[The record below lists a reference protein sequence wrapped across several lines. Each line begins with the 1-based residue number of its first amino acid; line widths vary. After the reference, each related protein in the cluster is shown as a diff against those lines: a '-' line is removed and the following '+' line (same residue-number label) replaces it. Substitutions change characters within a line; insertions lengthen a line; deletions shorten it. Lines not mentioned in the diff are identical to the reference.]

1 MRYDNVIHLIVML
14 KQVMK
19 SINRHQHSQYLL
31 VALLALFCTAC
42 STSHFP
48 WVYRVDIEQGNIVD
62 DDKLAEVKA
71 GMTKAQIKYLLGT
84 PLIQDTFDPSRWDYF
99 HSFRTG
105 KGRYESRRVTLHFDG
120 EKLTSIEKIDP
131 EELDLKY
138 W

>member
-1 MRYDNVIHLIVML
+1 ML

-19 SINRHQHSQYLL
+19 SINRHHSGQWLL
-31 VALLALFCTAC
+31 LIILTLFCTAC

-62 DDKLAEVKA
+62 DDKLAEVKT

-84 PLIQDTFDPSRWDYF
+84 PLIQDTFEQARWDYF
-99 HSFRTG
+99 YSFRTG
-105 KGRYESRRVTLHFDG
+105 KGRYESRRVTLRFEGDN
-120 EKLTSIEKIDP
+120 LASIEDNP
-131 EELDLKY
+131 PQEMDLKY